1 MWLSI
6 SKELFGKT
14 YIRHCLPLAAKAQID
29 MPPYARPNVS
39 STSESENEEAPEAV
53 SLSESKKETKLL
65 EAGRRNAEAS
75 QRRAK
80 KEKNKELDRKFK
92 ERAEMNRN
100 RGKERESARG
110 VFKRTRQSVSD
121 TGEDGG
127 TEVLGKRMA
136 RAVRAVREDEDDEK
150 DNEEKNGDSDQEV
163 MSITKVNPDYLPD
176 ELFAAAFRSS
186 ASADAKRKTKER
198 DPLPTRPAKRRKS
211 SKAEKDIVVG
221 LAFFFFPS
229 SRL

>member
-1 MWLSI
+1 
-6 SKELFGKT
+6 
-14 YIRHCLPLAAKAQID
+14 
-29 MPPYARPNVS
+29 MPPYARPNLS
-39 STSESENEEAPEAV
+39 STSESENDEAPEAV
-53 SLSESKKETKLL
+53 SLSESKKATKML
-65 EAGRRNAEAS
+65 EADRRNAEAS

-110 VFKRTRQSVSD
+110 VFERTRQSVYD
-121 TGEDGG
+121 RGEDGG

-136 RAVRAVREDEDDEK
+136 RAVRKDADDEEDD
-150 DNEEKNGDSDQEV
+150 DEEKNGESDHDD
-163 MSITKVNPDYLPD
+163 MSVTKRSKVNPNYLPD

-186 ASADAKRKTKER
+186 ASADAKRKTKEC

-211 SKAEKDIVVG
+211 SKAKKDIVVG
-221 LAFFFFPS
+221 
-229 SRL
+229 

>member
-1 MWLSI
+1 
-6 SKELFGKT
+6 
-14 YIRHCLPLAAKAQID
+14 
-29 MPPYARPNVS
+29 MPPYARPNLS

-100 RGKERESARG
+100 RGKERERARG
-110 VFKRTRQSVSD
+110 VFKRMRQSVED

-127 TEVLGKRMA
+127 TEVFGKMMA
-136 RAVRAVREDEDDEK
+136 RAVRDDEDDE
-150 DNEEKNGDSDQEV
+150 EKNGESDQED
-163 MSITKVNPDYLPD
+163 MSVTKVNPDYLPD

-186 ASADAKRKTKER
+186 ASADAKRKSKER

-221 LAFFFFPS
+221 LAFSFFPPPVQA
-229 SRL
+229 